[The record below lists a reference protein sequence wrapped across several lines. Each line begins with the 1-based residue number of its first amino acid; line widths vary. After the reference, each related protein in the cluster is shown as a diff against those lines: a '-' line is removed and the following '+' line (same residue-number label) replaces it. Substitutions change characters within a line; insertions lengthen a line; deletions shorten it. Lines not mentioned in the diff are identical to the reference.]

1 MRQKVGV
8 LFDDSSNA
16 LFEAA
21 ADCTE
26 EGIYNAL
33 CMAEDMEGP
42 MGRKAPAI
50 PLERLRELLEK
61 HYVD

>member
-1 MRQKVGV
+1 MVV
-8 LFDDSSNA
+8 DDTINA

-26 EGIYNAL
+26 ESIYNAL

-42 MGRKAPAI
+42 NGVKVKAIDLDA
-50 PLERLRELLEK
+50 LRQLLEK
-61 HYVD
+61 YYID